1 MNAMQSTPMSSSPD
15 AVRSALA
22 ACTPLADL
30 PPEVVDTTAERVWL
44 RTLAVDE
51 AVYRAGD
58 PGDAMFVVASGTIAA
73 RLQSPD
79 GDAVDLTAVRAGVL
93 FGYLELFDGC
103 PRAADAVAV
112 APSRVV
118 VIPAAAAVRLF
129 SSSPEL
135 VLALARD
142 MARIV
147 REHTAMVH
155 EHAFYPAHARLARF
169 LLAAA
174 GADGCVRLEG
184 PQVLLAQRLGIARQT
199 LSRSLHRLATEGLV
213 GVEPSGRVV
222 TILDRR
228 GLAAVTTMRTRRRGA
243 LQTTE
248 NPAGSGVRPVNA
260 ASSTGPRPSATAT
273 RAASVAASAST
284 AAANATGN
292 PVAAAMSAPCTASSK
307 VRVGR

>member
-1 MNAMQSTPMSSSPD
+1 MCPTPMPSPLPD
-15 AVRSALA
+15 AVRTALA
-22 ACTPLADL
+22 ACRLLADL
-30 PPEVVDTTAERVWL
+30 PPGTVDATAERVWL
-44 RTLAVDE
+44 RTLAGGE
-51 AVYRAGD
+51 AVFRAGD

-79 GDAVDLTAVRAGVL
+79 GDAVDMTAVRAGAL
-93 FGYLELFDGC
+93 FGYLELLDGG
-103 PRAADAVAV
+103 PRSADAVAV

-118 VIPAAAAVRLF
+118 VIPAAAAERLF
-129 SSSPEL
+129 TSSPEL

-147 REHTAMVH
+147 REHTETLH
-155 EHAFYPAHARLARF
+155 GQAFYPAHARLARF
-169 LLAAA
+169 LLDAA
-174 GADGCVRLEG
+174 GDDGCVRLEG

-199 LSRSLHRLATEGLV
+199 LSRSLHRLATARLV

-228 GLAAVTTMRTRRRGA
+228 GLTAVTTMRPRRRGA
-243 LQTTE
+243 VQTTE
-248 NPAGSGVRPVNA
+248 NPAGSAARPVSA
-260 ASSTGPRPSATAT
+260 ARSAGPWPSSTAT

-284 AAANATGN
+284 AGAKATGS
-292 PVAAAMSAPCTASSK
+292 PVAAPMSAPCTTSSN